1 MQTIAEKNVASSVK
15 SYMVSKANVDRGQL
29 LQLET
34 LYQIITNDNSEM
46 KMHENRRKSLKE
58 SLCFELTCEQ
68 TKNVKPFDNDWK
80 MS

>member
-1 MQTIAEKNVASSVK
+1 
-15 SYMVSKANVDRGQL
+15 MVSKANVDRGQL

-58 SLCFELTCEQ
+58 SLCFGLTCEQ
-68 TKNVKPFDNDWK
+68 TKNVKPFDND
-80 MS
+80 